1 MHKEWWQISTDAYY
15 TLEEAA
21 KLLKLHPQTLRR
33 WIHQGKLAAKRFGKQ
48 YRLRLEDLERAA
60 QPAFSE
66 AAELS
71 PFDRMALAS
80 LAELWDN
87 EEDAVYDD
95 WKELYSVKEG

>member
-1 MHKEWWQISTDAYY
+1 MHKEWWQMSPDAYY

-66 AAELS
+66 ADS
-71 PFDRMALAS
+71 FDRMALAS

-87 EEDAVYDD
+87 EEDAIYDD
-95 WKELYSVKEG
+95 WKELYGVEEG